1 MQTNENN
8 GADSTAPAS
17 PVLTETES
25 MVQEFQCPGCT
36 NGSNIQCGKYNYDRR
51 ELRCTGHRLGTMLAG
66 VGTFALGL
74 PKGFCRPGF
83 HPDEDK
89 VLTKM
94 NIRLWPDKDK
104 CYSWDNLNV
113 PVWAMEEDGYL
124 FVRTLAPRVNICWVD
139 VIKGGTL
146 SMVPNAIDVSK
157 FIDEID

>member
-1 MQTNENN
+1 MGDPRRFELATRLITLRTPKDAHT
-8 GADSTAPAS
+8 ADVAG
-17 PVLTETES
+17 V
-25 MVQEFQCPGCT
+25 
-36 NGSNIQCGKYNYDRR
+36 K
-51 ELRCTGHRLGTMLAG
+51 GHRLGTMLAG

-113 PVWAMEEDGYL
+113 PVWAMEKDGYL